1 MGSGRSGFS
10 SEEEEIWTSS
20 WPLLRS
26 RRRSLACGGASGE
39 GQPRKTPRR
48 PRAAGAGRTGWEGA
62 LPSEAEGRNSGWE
75 VHSGRGNVAGGS
87 GRSRERA
94 EGPQQQQQ
102 EGAEGGHG
110 ESWQRW
116 KEWRSTVD
124 SFQAGVEE
132 VAVGWGRSG
141 PEAAAAA
148 LTWCCSLG
156 LGPASLF
163 QIHGDVS

>member
-10 SEEEEIWTSS
+10 SEEEEETGTSS
-20 WPLLRS
+20 CPLLRS
-26 RRRSLACGGASGE
+26 RRRNLACGGASGE
-39 GQPRKTPRR
+39 GQPRRTPRR
-48 PRAAGAGRTGWEGA
+48 PPAAGAGRTGWEGA

-87 GRSRERA
+87 GRRERA

-102 EGAEGGHG
+102 EEAEGGHG
-110 ESWQRW
+110 EGWQRW
-116 KEWRSTVD
+116 KEWRSTMD

-132 VAVGWGRSG
+132 VGVGWGRSG
-141 PEAAAAA
+141 PEAEAA
-148 LTWCCSLG
+148 LTCCCSLG

-163 QIHGDVS
+163 QIHVDVS